1 MGILSSLF
9 GLNSKEEEKTVV
21 VKVPTKSVVEPT
33 IKESLANL
41 AIEVI
46 GASER
51 TALIP
56 LKENNVSTKYSELV
70 KLGLENSANAKILK
84 KQLDNINYYN
94 NTILKAQELLKYL
107 KDVNNCLGNS
117 VILVN
122 TSTFYELCRKYNL
135 SIGLLQDFT
144 GVIPAQNL
152 NELMD
157 ISNKLHTD
165 NNASRLHINYQTVRV
180 NRISNYSGGKSDSYV
195 KERLEYYFNILQVH
209 TYSLSDI
216 SLCHAENFT
225 EQLFEKIIRSREVTR
240 KIERKSP
247 SKLTEEEQD
256 AQITMAGTH
265 IRTDSVSVNKEIKYL
280 KIGDE
285 FDDRPIFY
293 INAKKGYIVT
303 CYNHFIIYIIKS
315 GYSTNA
321 SGKFNQIY

>member
-225 EQLFEKIIRSREVTR
+225 EEKWADHVFVDVDYVTPDNFFIACPKFNLKERPVII
-240 KIERKSP
+240 
-247 SKLTEEEQD
+247 SKPIDPIIFQYCPFGVL
-256 AQITMAGTH
+256 IYTMQ
-265 IRTDSVSVNKEIKYL
+265 
-280 KIGDE
+280 GDE
-285 FDDRPIFY
+285 AEDKVFEEY
-293 INAKKGYIVT
+293 KKLNNLV
-303 CYNHFIIYIIKS
+303 
-315 GYSTNA
+315 
-321 SGKFNQIY
+321 

>member
-135 SIGLLQDFT
+135 SMGLLQDFT

-225 EQLFEKIIRSREVTR
+225 EEKWADHVFVDVDYVTPDNFFIACPKFNLKERPVII
-240 KIERKSP
+240 
-247 SKLTEEEQD
+247 SKPIDPIIFQYCPFGVL
-256 AQITMAGTH
+256 IYTMW
-265 IRTDSVSVNKEIKYL
+265 
-280 KIGDE
+280 GDE
-285 FDDRPIFY
+285 AEDKVFEEY
-293 INAKKGYIVT
+293 KKLNNLV
-303 CYNHFIIYIIKS
+303 
-315 GYSTNA
+315 
-321 SGKFNQIY
+321 

>member
-70 KLGLENSANAKILK
+70 KLGLENSANTKILK

-225 EQLFEKIIRSREVTR
+225 EEKWADHVFVDYVTPDNLFIACPKFNLKERPVII
-240 KIERKSP
+240 
-247 SKLTEEEQD
+247 SKPIDPIIFQYCPFGVL
-256 AQITMAGTH
+256 IYTMW
-265 IRTDSVSVNKEIKYL
+265 
-280 KIGDE
+280 GDE
-285 FDDRPIFY
+285 AEDKVFEEY
-293 INAKKGYIVT
+293 KKLNNLV
-303 CYNHFIIYIIKS
+303 
-315 GYSTNA
+315 
-321 SGKFNQIY
+321 

>member
-21 VKVPTKSVVEPT
+21 VKVPTKSVVELT

-144 GVIPAQNL
+144 GVIPTQNL

-225 EQLFEKIIRSREVTR
+225 EEKWADHVFVDVDYVTPDNFFIACPKFNLKERPVII
-240 KIERKSP
+240 
-247 SKLTEEEQD
+247 SKPIDPIIFQYCPFGVL
-256 AQITMAGTH
+256 IYTMW
-265 IRTDSVSVNKEIKYL
+265 
-280 KIGDE
+280 GDE
-285 FDDRPIFY
+285 AEDKVFEEY
-293 INAKKGYIVT
+293 KKLNNLV
-303 CYNHFIIYIIKS
+303 
-315 GYSTNA
+315 
-321 SGKFNQIY
+321 

>member
-9 GLNSKEEEKTVV
+9 GLNPKEEEKPVV
-21 VKVPTKSVVEPT
+21 VKVPTKPVVKST

-56 LKENNVSTKYSELV
+56 LKEDNISAKYSELV
-70 KLGLENSANAKILK
+70 KLGLENSANAKVLK

-157 ISNKLHTD
+157 ISNKLHID
-165 NNASRLHINYQTVRV
+165 DNASRLRINRHWVRV
-180 NRISNYSGGKSDSYV
+180 NKISNYSKRSDSYV
-195 KERLEYYFNILQVH
+195 KERLEYYFNILQMA
-209 TYSLSDI
+209 TYRMSDVSLYND
-216 SLCHAENFT
+216 ENFT
-225 EQLFEKIIRSREVTR
+225 KEEWAEHVYVDIDWVASDNFFIACPKSNLQERPVIMSKPIDPIIFQYCPYGILVYTMWGEEAEDKVFEEYK
-240 KIERKSP
+240 
-247 SKLTEEEQD
+247 KLNNL
-256 AQITMAGTH
+256 
-265 IRTDSVSVNKEIKYL
+265 V
-280 KIGDE
+280 
-285 FDDRPIFY
+285 
-293 INAKKGYIVT
+293 
-303 CYNHFIIYIIKS
+303 
-315 GYSTNA
+315 
-321 SGKFNQIY
+321 

>member
-21 VKVPTKSVVEPT
+21 VKVPTKSAVEPT

-225 EQLFEKIIRSREVTR
+225 EEKLADHVFVDVDYVTPDNFFIACPKFNLKERPVII
-240 KIERKSP
+240 
-247 SKLTEEEQD
+247 SKPIDPIIFQYCPFGVL
-256 AQITMAGTH
+256 IYTMW
-265 IRTDSVSVNKEIKYL
+265 
-280 KIGDE
+280 GDE
-285 FDDRPIFY
+285 AEDKVFEEY
-293 INAKKGYIVT
+293 KKLNNLV
-303 CYNHFIIYIIKS
+303 
-315 GYSTNA
+315 
-321 SGKFNQIY
+321 

>member
-46 GASER
+46 GASEC

-225 EQLFEKIIRSREVTR
+225 EEKWADHVFVDVDYVTPDNFFIACPKFNLKERPVII
-240 KIERKSP
+240 
-247 SKLTEEEQD
+247 SKPIDPIIFQYCPFGVL
-256 AQITMAGTH
+256 IYTMW
-265 IRTDSVSVNKEIKYL
+265 
-280 KIGDE
+280 GDE
-285 FDDRPIFY
+285 AEDKVFEEY
-293 INAKKGYIVT
+293 KKLNNLV
-303 CYNHFIIYIIKS
+303 
-315 GYSTNA
+315 
-321 SGKFNQIY
+321 

>member
-180 NRISNYSGGKSDSYV
+180 NRISNYSEGKSDSYV

-225 EQLFEKIIRSREVTR
+225 EEKWADHVFVDVDYVTPDNFFIACPKFNLKERPVII
-240 KIERKSP
+240 
-247 SKLTEEEQD
+247 SKPIDPIIFQYCPFGVL
-256 AQITMAGTH
+256 IYTMW
-265 IRTDSVSVNKEIKYL
+265 
-280 KIGDE
+280 GDE
-285 FDDRPIFY
+285 AEDKVFEEY
-293 INAKKGYIVT
+293 KKLNNLV
-303 CYNHFIIYIIKS
+303 
-315 GYSTNA
+315 
-321 SGKFNQIY
+321 

>member
-180 NRISNYSGGKSDSYV
+180 NRISNYGGGKSDSYV

-225 EQLFEKIIRSREVTR
+225 EEKWADHVFVDVDYVTPDNFFIACPKFNLKERPVII
-240 KIERKSP
+240 
-247 SKLTEEEQD
+247 SKPIDPIIFQYCPFGVL
-256 AQITMAGTH
+256 IYTMW
-265 IRTDSVSVNKEIKYL
+265 
-280 KIGDE
+280 GDE
-285 FDDRPIFY
+285 AEDKVFEEY
-293 INAKKGYIVT
+293 KKLNNLV
-303 CYNHFIIYIIKS
+303 
-315 GYSTNA
+315 
-321 SGKFNQIY
+321 

>member
-9 GLNSKEEEKTVV
+9 GLNSKEEEKTEV

-225 EQLFEKIIRSREVTR
+225 EEKWADHVFVDVDYVTPDNFFIACPKFNLKERPVII
-240 KIERKSP
+240 
-247 SKLTEEEQD
+247 SKPIDPIIFQYCPFGVL
-256 AQITMAGTH
+256 IYTMW
-265 IRTDSVSVNKEIKYL
+265 
-280 KIGDE
+280 GDE
-285 FDDRPIFY
+285 AEDKVFEEY
-293 INAKKGYIVT
+293 KKLNNLV
-303 CYNHFIIYIIKS
+303 
-315 GYSTNA
+315 
-321 SGKFNQIY
+321 

>member
-21 VKVPTKSVVEPT
+21 AKVPTKSVVEPT

-180 NRISNYSGGKSDSYV
+180 NRIYNYSGGKSDSYV

-209 TYSLSDI
+209 IAYLI
-216 SLCHAENFT
+216 LVYVMPRILQRRNG
-225 EQLFEKIIRSREVTR
+225 
-240 KIERKSP
+240 
-247 SKLTEEEQD
+247 
-256 AQITMAGTH
+256 QIMF
-265 IRTDSVSVNKEIKYL
+265 L
-280 KIGDE
+280 
-285 FDDRPIFY
+285 
-293 INAKKGYIVT
+293 
-303 CYNHFIIYIIKS
+303 
-315 GYSTNA
+315 
-321 SGKFNQIY
+321 

>member
-1 MGILSSLF
+1 MGILSKLF
-9 GLNSKEEEKTVV
+9 GLDPKEEEKSVHIDV
-21 VKVPTKSVVEPT
+21 SAKSVVEPT

-56 LKENNVSTKYSELV
+56 LKENNISAKYSELV
-70 KLGLENSANAKILK
+70 KLGLKNSANAKVLK

-107 KDVNNCLGNS
+107 KDLNNCLGNS

-165 NNASRLHINYQTVRV
+165 NNASRLRINYQTVQV
-180 NRISNYSGGKSDSYV
+180 NKISNYSGEKSNSYV
-195 KERLEYYFNILQVH
+195 KERLEYYFNILQVN
-209 TYSLSDI
+209 TYRLSDI
-216 SLCHAENFT
+216 CLRHVENFT
-225 EQLFEKIIRSREVTR
+225 EKKWADHVYVDVNYVTPDNFFIACPKSNLQERPVIMSKPIDPIIFQYCPFGVLIYTMWGEEAEDKVFEEYK
-240 KIERKSP
+240 
-247 SKLTEEEQD
+247 KLNNL
-256 AQITMAGTH
+256 
-265 IRTDSVSVNKEIKYL
+265 V
-280 KIGDE
+280 
-285 FDDRPIFY
+285 
-293 INAKKGYIVT
+293 
-303 CYNHFIIYIIKS
+303 
-315 GYSTNA
+315 
-321 SGKFNQIY
+321 